1 MTSDKK
7 ERALKLEKLKKVYE
21 ASIDFGKSDRKVYF
35 RAITEITNA
44 ENKNELHSDSLVSKQ
59 MTLAAQIV
67 ENISEALQKKGSVG
81 EIWFTRKRTQG
92 RVGCHQ

>member
-1 MTSDKK
+1 MD
-7 ERALKLEKLKKVYE
+7 
-21 ASIDFGKSDRKVYF
+21 
-35 RAITEITNA
+35 A

-81 EIWFTRKRTQG
+81 EILFTRKRTQG
-92 RVGCHQ
+92 RVDAISSNVIGGMDKTRM